1 MHLQPRNV
9 GLAQQWLGVWA
20 AAEEHEAAF
29 VFEDDVEVLF
39 RVLVCTTTATTT
51 VLHCI
56 VI

>member
-39 RVLVCTTTATTT
+39 RVLVCTTTAITT
-51 VLHCI
+51 VVHCI